1 MGAQLKFIRY
11 PSIGSVSKNSVVT
24 IGNFD
29 GIHKGHQALI
39 NQVTNFA
46 KENDLESIV
55 VSMQPLASQYFAGKE
70 NVAILTPFKCKY
82 ALIKGLLVD
91 TFCVLN
97 FNKALSEISAES
109 FIQNILLD
117 GLMAKHIIVGDDFKF
132 GKNRIGD
139 YDFLKRYCQSKNVSV
154 ASIDSI
160 LDNSIRVSSSAIRN
174 ELSLGNFDR
183 VKSYLGRRFSIAG
196 KISRGQ
202 QIGRTLDFPTINIKL
217 AKRVLPLKGI
227 FCVKVKFKNGEIHL
241 GSASL
246 GTRPTVN
253 GKGIILEVHL
263 LDFNK
268 QVYGQNVEVF
278 FYHKIRNEV
287 KFEGL
292 EELKRH
298 IKQDVI
304 KTRLFFNNKTINN
317 T

>member
-1 MGAQLKFIRY
+1 MGAELKFIRY
-11 PSIGSVSKNSVVT
+11 PLSRSATKESVVT

-29 GIHKGHQALI
+29 GVHKGHQALI
-39 NQVTNFA
+39 NQVTSFA
-46 KENDLESIV
+46 EENGLESIV

-82 ALIKGLLVD
+82 ALIKNLKID

-97 FNKALSEISAES
+97 FNKALSELSAES
-109 FIQNILLD
+109 FIQNILLN
-117 GLMAKHIIVGDDFKF
+117 GLMANHIIVGDDFKF
-132 GKNRIGD
+132 GKNRTGD
-139 YDFLKRYCQSKNVSV
+139 YQLLKKYCQTKNVSV

-160 LDNSIRVSSSAIRN
+160 SDNSIRISSSAIRK
-174 ELSLGNFDR
+174 ELSLGNFDT

-196 KISRGQ
+196 KISKGQ

-227 FCVKVKFKNGEIHL
+227 FCVKVAFKNGETHL
-241 GSASL
+241 GSASI

-253 GKGIILEVHL
+253 GKGIILEVYL

-268 QVYGQNVEVF
+268 QVYGENVEVF

-304 KTRLFFNNKTINN
+304 KTRLFFDNNI
-317 T
+317 

>member
-1 MGAQLKFIRY
+1 MC
-11 PSIGSVSKNSVVT
+11 GSVSKKSVLT

-29 GIHKGHQALI
+29 GVHKGHQALI
-39 NQVTNFA
+39 NQVTKFA
-46 KENDLESIV
+46 KNNGLESIV
-55 VSMQPLASQYFAGKE
+55 VSMQPLATQYFAGKE
-70 NVAILTPFKCKY
+70 NIAILTPFKCKY
-82 ALIKGLLVD
+82 ELIKDLQVD

-97 FNKALSEISAES
+97 FNKALSEISAEE

-117 GLMAKHIIVGDDFKF
+117 SLMAKHIIIGDDFKF
-132 GKNRIGD
+132 GKNRQGD
-139 YDFLKRYCQSKNVSV
+139 YQLLKNYCHTKNVSV

-160 LDNSIRVSSSAIRN
+160 SDKSIRVSSSAIRY
-174 ELSLGNFDR
+174 ELSQGNFDT

-217 AKRVLPLKGI
+217 TKRVLPLNGI
-227 FCVKVKFKNGEIHL
+227 FCVKVAFKNGEIHL
-241 GSASL
+241 GSASI

-253 GKGIILEVHL
+253 GKGIVLEVHL

-304 KTRLFFNNKTINN
+304 KTRLFFNSN